1 MDFSR
6 DKYQKYL
13 ERISE
18 ENKDTLFAFPLLLNY
33 SCLLFLQKDSKNAL
47 LISLD
52 KEKPLVCMSEYQ
64 KHLIS
69 LENEKYLQLKKLI
82 DDFYLIDVCLSN
94 LDNVIAIKIKQAYFP
109 NEEKIIYVLLI
120 KNQPNVILCNK
131 DNKIEH
137 IFLEYKNYKYN
148 KNDIFKIEKSNFKD
162 GNIDINNYI
171 QNVLEIELEKRNNDK
186 YLEVYKTINN
196 KIKHIDR
203 KINNIKDDI
212 KVANETI
219 NKYTNIDYIFSL
231 GLDLSKHQ
239 KEVVLNDEIIQ
250 LDQTLSIKDN
260 INNIYKRIKKAK
272 ETIRLA
278 NDNIAKANNEKDYY
292 LSFQKEFDAKSEKE
306 KDVLKLQII
315 QSKKKKETFETPFNK
330 PYKINYCGTIIYF
343 GKNANQNDYLSFSK
357 KLDRDFTWLHVK
369 NYTGSHLVIASK
381 TVSEKLLLVASSI
394 ALQLSHLQTGEVSYT
409 KKKNVRRGK
418 FLGQAILKN
427 YSTIKINNV
436 SPLAKELIDKA
447 KRD

>member
-13 ERISE
+13 KRISE
-18 ENKDTLFAFPLLLNY
+18 ENKGTLFTFPLLLNY

-52 KEKPLVCMSEYQ
+52 KEKPLVCIIEYQ

-82 DDFYLIDVCLSN
+82 DDFYLIDICLSS

-120 KNQPNVILCNK
+120 KNQPNFILCNK

-137 IFLEYKNYKYN
+137 IFFEYKNYKYN
-148 KNDIFKIEKSNFKD
+148 KNDIFKIEKANFKD

-196 KIKHIDR
+196 KIKRIDR

-219 NKYTNIDYIFSL
+219 NKYINIDYIFSL

-239 KEVVLNDEIIQ
+239 KEVELNDEIIQ
-250 LDQTLSIKDN
+250 LDQTL
-260 INNIYKRIKKAK
+260 
-272 ETIRLA
+272 
-278 NDNIAKANNEKDYY
+278 
-292 LSFQKEFDAKSEKE
+292 
-306 KDVLKLQII
+306 
-315 QSKKKKETFETPFNK
+315 
-330 PYKINYCGTIIYF
+330 
-343 GKNANQNDYLSFSK
+343 
-357 KLDRDFTWLHVK
+357 
-369 NYTGSHLVIASK
+369 
-381 TVSEKLLLVASSI
+381 
-394 ALQLSHLQTGEVSYT
+394 
-409 KKKNVRRGK
+409 
-418 FLGQAILKN
+418 
-427 YSTIKINNV
+427 
-436 SPLAKELIDKA
+436 
-447 KRD
+447 